1 VHMKMKAIQKEI
13 RIGTDKRKDAFPP
26 VLSNINAQIKILRS
40 MMTDI
45 NTKDEHSNNDK
56 IMLMRSSILDGSVY
70 PLDSAKNASRFFSS
84 YS

>member
-1 VHMKMKAIQKEI
+1 MHMKMRAVQKEI
-13 RIGTDKRKDAFPP
+13 GIRTNIRKDTFPP

-45 NTKDEHSNNDK
+45 NTKNEHSNNDK

-70 PLDSAKNASRFFSS
+70 PLDSAQNASRFFSS
-84 YS
+84 YN